1 MSKKV
6 DYKINNKEPCYT
18 WLVLEN
24 GDYLEVDIFLLLEN
38 SIENSV
44 EDEDKREKRKRKTKK
59 EEEEKREKRKRKEKR
74 ERRKRFLFLL
84 SFPPLSPFSPSSF
97 LFFLSFPS
105 FSPSSSPYFS
115 SIWGFWPGLE
125 IFNKS

>member
-44 EDEDKREKRKRKTKK
+44 EDEDKRES
-59 EEEEKREKRKRKEKR
+59 
-74 ERRKRFLFLL
+74 LL
-84 SFPPLSPFSPSSF
+84 SSLS
-97 LFFLSFPS
+97 
-105 FSPSSSPYFS
+105 Y
-115 SIWGFWPGLE
+115 IHEE
-125 IFNKS
+125 I